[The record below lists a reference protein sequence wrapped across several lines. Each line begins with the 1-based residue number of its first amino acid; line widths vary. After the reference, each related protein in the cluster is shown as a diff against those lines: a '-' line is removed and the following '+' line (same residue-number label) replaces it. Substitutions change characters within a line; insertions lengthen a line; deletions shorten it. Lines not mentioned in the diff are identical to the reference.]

1 MFYVEGNNSQM
12 YFDVK
17 EYKPHP
23 FPNAISGSVFDILPL
38 VGPSAIV
45 QNLTLRRLYRQICVL
60 SDAKL
65 QFDKKYRFFFNLPIL
80 QINQIG

>member
-1 MFYVEGNNSQM
+1 MFYVVGNNSQM

-23 FPNAISGSVFDILPL
+23 FPNAISGSVLTLSL

-45 QNLTLRRLYRQICVL
+45 QNLTLPKLYYL
-60 SDAKL
+60 FS
-65 QFDKKYRFFFNLPIL
+65 NLPIL
-80 QINQIG
+80 EINQIGNNLNQL

>member
-1 MFYVEGNNSQM
+1 MFYVVGNNSQM

-23 FPNAISGSVFDILPL
+23 FPNAISGSVLTLPL

-45 QNLTLRRLYRQICVL
+45 QNLTLPKLYRHICVV
-60 SDAKL
+60 
-65 QFDKKYRFFFNLPIL
+65 IT
-80 QINQIG
+80 I